1 VDIDGSVALV
11 TGGERGIGRAIADA
25 LAARGAQIV
34 VADLDGRDIQVDLT
48 REGEVGRMID
58 EAVRL
63 HGRIDILVNNAG
75 GYEQP
80 VFPEAPPA
88 HWRRTLELN
97 LGAVMLAIQHVLPV
111 MEPFGRGAI
120 VNIGSSA
127 GLGTDPYRG
136 VEYAVAKAGVVRLT
150 SALGGLKARMNV
162 RVNCVCPH
170 TVATPAVLHQ
180 LEYRSLADIAP
191 PPATIVQPA
200 EVALATL
207 RLIEDETLFG
217 QTIELWGTAP

>member
-1 VDIDGSVALV
+1 MEIAGSVALV

-25 LAARGAQIV
+25 LAARGADV
-34 VADLDGRDIQVDLT
+34 LVADLDGRDIQVDLT
-48 REGEVGRMID
+48 RDGEVARMID
-58 EAVRL
+58 EAGRL
-63 HGRIDILVNNAG
+63 HGRVDILVNNAG

-80 VFPEAPPA
+80 VFPEAPSA

-150 SALGGLKARMNV
+150 SALGGLKERMNV

-170 TVATPAVLHQ
+170 TVATPSVLHQ
-180 LEYRSLADIAP
+180 LEYRSLADVAP

-217 QTIELWGTAP
+217 QTIELWGAAP

>member
-1 VDIDGSVALV
+1 MEIDGSVALV

-25 LAARGAQIV
+25 LAARGAEVV
-34 VADLDGRDIQVDLT
+34 VADLDGRDLQVDLT
-48 REGEVGRMID
+48 REGEVARMID
-58 EAVRL
+58 EAARL

-80 VFPEAPPA
+80 VFPEAPPS

-111 MEPFGRGAI
+111 MEPLGRGAI

-127 GLGTDPYRG
+127 GLGTDPYFG

-150 SALGGLKARMNV
+150 SALGGLKQRLNV

-180 LEYRSLADIAP
+180 LEYRSLSEIAP

-200 EVALATL
+200 DVALATV

-217 QTIELWGTAP
+217 HTIELWGEAR

>member
-1 VDIDGSVALV
+1 MDIAGKVALV

-25 LAARGAQIV
+25 LAARGAAVV
-34 VADLDGRDIQVDLT
+34 VADLDGRDVQVDLT
-48 REGEVGRMID
+48 RPGEVERMID

-97 LGAVMLAIQHVLPV
+97 LGAVMLAIQHVVPL
-111 MEPFGRGAI
+111 MEASGSGAI
-120 VNIGSSA
+120 VNVASSA
-127 GLGTDPYRG
+127 GLGDEPYGG
-136 VEYAVAKAGVVRLT
+136 VEYAVAKAGVIRLT
-150 SALGGLKARMNV
+150 SALGGLKQRLNV

-170 TVATPAVLHQ
+170 TVATRAVLEQ
-180 LEYRSLADIAP
+180 LEYRSLADLAP

-200 EVALATL
+200 EVALATF
-207 RLIEDETLFG
+207 RLIEDETAFG
-217 QTIELWGTAP
+217 QTVVLWGEEP

>member
-1 VDIDGSVALV
+1 MDVDGSVALV

-25 LAARGAQIV
+25 LAARGAEVV
-34 VADLDGRDIQVDLT
+34 VADLDGRDLQVDLT
-48 REGEVGRMID
+48 REGEVARMID
-58 EAVRL
+58 EAARL

-80 VFPEAPPA
+80 VFPEAPPS

-111 MEPFGRGAI
+111 MEPIGRGAI
-120 VNIGSSA
+120 VNISSSA

-150 SALGGLKARMNV
+150 SALGGLKQRLNV

-180 LEYRSLADIAP
+180 LEYRSLSEIAP

-200 EVALATL
+200 DVALAAV

-217 QTIELWGTAP
+217 QTIELWGEAR